1 MMRHFALF
9 LKTVSGGGGG
19 HNIFGICKRPLTLS
33 SSFHYKRTFPHQHT
47 LRQVASPSPP
57 FLASPTRGMA
67 SEVEKAQAAAG
78 GEYKEETI
86 FSKIVDKK
94 IPANILYED
103 DTVLAFHDV
112 SPQAPT
118 HFLVIPK
125 KRLAMLSSAQEQD
138 AALLGHLLLVAKE
151 QGDKLLKNGYRVVIN
166 NGPDGCQSVYHLHI
180 HVLGGRQL
188 GWPPG

>member
-1 MMRHFALF
+1 
-9 LKTVSGGGGG
+9 
-19 HNIFGICKRPLTLS
+19 
-33 SSFHYKRTFPHQHT
+33 
-47 LRQVASPSPP
+47 
-57 FLASPTRGMA
+57 MA